1 MFAREL
7 NHERGRSF
15 HRWFYCCITLL
26 FHIDA
31 DLTAVRRDSKPDYL
45 HALGGKTTVDQTGEF
60 SQFDLS
66 THNVCMTHLLILMMW
81 PSSTF
86 LSFIDLY
93 ASRVQMDKART
104 FT

>member
-7 NHERGRSF
+7 NHERVGVRSF

-45 HALGGKTTVDQTGEF
+45 HASGGKTTVDQTGEF

-66 THNVCMTHLLILMMW
+66 TTLCLYDSPVNINDVAIIHIPLLH
-81 PSSTF
+81 
-86 LSFIDLY
+86 
-93 ASRVQMDKART
+93 
-104 FT
+104 